1 MNELIQ
7 TFNFE
12 GSNLRIIVEDGE
24 PWFCG
29 PDVCRA
35 LGYSNPAD
43 AIRKHAKSKGIAKRD
58 TPTNGGI
65 QPLAY
70 LNEGNLYRLVMRSK
84 LESAERFQDWVCEE
98 VLPTI
103 RKTGSYN
110 AAPQVP
116 KTLSEALRLAA
127 DLEDQKLA
135 LAAKI
140 KEDEP
145 KVVFAETIM
154 HSKESMTIREA
165 AKVLGVR
172 ESILLDFL
180 RRKRWIFAK
189 GTQPYADKVQ
199 KGYLAYRFKNI
210 EHSDGRVDEKPYCH
224 VLPEG
229 LYALRGLLREANLIS
244 TTQPELF

>member
-110 AAPQVP
+110 AVPRVP

>member
-12 GSNLRIIVEDGE
+12 GSNLRIIVENGE
-24 PWFCG
+24 PWFCAT
-29 PDVCRA
+29 DVCKA
-35 LGYSNPAD
+35 LGYSNPRD
-43 AIRKHAKSKGIAKRD
+43 ALRIHTKNKGVVKHD
-58 TPTNGGI
+58 TPTKGGI

-110 AAPQVP
+110 AAPRVP

>member
-12 GSNLRIIVEDGE
+12 GSNLRIIVEDGK
-24 PWFCG
+24 PLFCA

-35 LGYSNPAD
+35 LGYSNIHD
-43 AIRKHAKSKGIAKRD
+43 ALQKHTKRKGVVKRE

-65 QPLAY
+65 QSITY

-84 LESAERFQDWVCEE
+84 LESADRFQDWVCEE

-103 RKTGSYN
+103 RQTGSYN

-127 DLEDQKLA
+127 DLEDQKIA
-135 LAAKI
+135 LASKI